1 MSLLGFVLFLLFGLC
16 FLGVFLMASHHQP
29 GAPWFGSSETRT
41 AGGWKFTNSD
51 GSIVEVNGPNLSA
64 SQARAM
70 ANFARQPTT
79 GNQNK

>member
-1 MSLLGFVLFLLFGLC
+1 MSLLGFVLFLLLGLC

-29 GAPWFGSSETRT
+29 GAPWFGSRETRT

-79 GNQNK
+79 GTQNK